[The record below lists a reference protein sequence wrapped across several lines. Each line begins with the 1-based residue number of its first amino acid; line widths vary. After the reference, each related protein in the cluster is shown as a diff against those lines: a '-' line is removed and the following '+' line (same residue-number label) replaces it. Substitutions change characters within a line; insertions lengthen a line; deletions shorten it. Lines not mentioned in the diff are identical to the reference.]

1 MYKILTIFLL
11 ISTQIFSQKNWNFN
25 RFLYTTDEGQICVSF
40 RDKGITYDTLGNEI
54 GYRVRLGDA
63 KRFAFPNNIYLDYDN
78 QLKKYAFFDKQGIQL
93 TPYDFLSV
101 TYGEKVFCVRKQ
113 VLKDPQKKYSTFIQ
127 ITFLDENL
135 KVIAKLPESIVL
147 SSSIMYNPNN
157 PYFSNDLCLVSDKNS
172 NKYGFVNKMGKF
184 VIQPIFDDVD
194 KFSEGLAAV
203 RGKDSNGRQRWGFID
218 KTAKVTVPFRFE
230 KQPEP
235 FSNGL
240 SIINEGE
247 SYQNTFGAI
256 DKTGK
261 FIFAQNH
268 APFSKFNNGVTIL
281 REVSESG
288 EKGNYKLVSAK
299 GETIKEFKSNEIGR
313 IDRKLNSFRN
323 GYVSIPTTY
332 SGYLI
337 DTQGK
342 DHFKE
347 EEGILTTL
355 PFGLFYFIDLSKGL
369 SKITHG
375 FKDRKGKVIMVSPYE
390 VGSGN
395 LDED

>member
-1 MYKILTIFLL
+1 MYKILTISLL
-11 ISTQIFSQKNWNFN
+11 ISTQIFSQKNTNFN
-25 RFLYTTDEGQICVSF
+25 KFLYTTEEGQICVSF

-63 KRFAFPNNIYLDYDN
+63 KRFAFPNNIYLDFDT
-78 QLKKYAFFDKQGIQL
+78 QLKKYAFFDKQGTQL

-101 TYGEKVFCVRKQ
+101 TYGERIFCVRKE
-113 VLKDPQKKYSTFIQ
+113 VPKDPQKKYSTFTQ
-127 ITFLDENL
+127 LSFLDENL
-135 KVIAKLPESIVL
+135 KTIAKLPESIVAN
-147 SSSIMYNPNN
+147 SSLIFNPNK
-157 PYFSNDLCLVSDKNS
+157 PYFSDALCLVVKYPD
-172 NKYGFVNKMGKF
+172 KYGYVDRMGKF
-184 VIQPIFDDVD
+184 IIPPTYDQAD
-194 KFSEGLAAV
+194 KFTEGLAAV

-218 KTAKVTVPFRFE
+218 KAGKVVIPLRFE
-230 KQPEP
+230 KQPQP

-240 SIINEGE
+240 SIINEGQ
-247 SYQNTFGAI
+247 SYENTYGAI

-261 FIFAQNH
+261 LIFSQNH
-268 APFSKFNNGVTIL
+268 ASFPKFNNGVTIM
-281 REVSESG
+281 REVTEG
-288 EKGNYKLVSAK
+288 GQKGNYKLVSSN
-299 GETIKEFKSNEIGR
+299 GETIKEFKSNEIP
-313 IDRKLNSFRN
+313 DRKLNSFRN
-323 GYVSIPTTY
+323 GYISIPTTY

-355 PFGLFYFIDLSKGL
+355 PFGIFYFIDLSKGL

-375 FKDRKGKVIMVSPYE
+375 FKDKKGKVIVVSPYE